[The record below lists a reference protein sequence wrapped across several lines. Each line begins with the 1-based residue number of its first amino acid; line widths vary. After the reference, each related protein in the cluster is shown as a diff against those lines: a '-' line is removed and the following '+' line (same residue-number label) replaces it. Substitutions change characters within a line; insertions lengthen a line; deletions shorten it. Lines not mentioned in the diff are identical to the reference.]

1 MSSVVKQLMYVL
13 KLFRVTTGSFH
24 SFQIRSSS
32 RNPPLLWIIWISNPF
47 LDFNKEMKY
56 LFSHQKSRLDLSKEM
71 HPKFREA

>member
-13 KLFRVTTGSFH
+13 KLFRVTTG

-47 LDFNKEMKY
+47 LDFTKEIKY
-56 LFSHQKSRLDLSKEM
+56 PFSHQKSGLDLCKEM